1 MNSLSL
7 VRRNLS
13 RLIATA
19 AGVTAAVLL
28 AFGLSACGG
37 GGGGTTT
44 STATPTALALPG
56 VPTNFTVSG
65 TNGQTLSATL
75 NWVAPTS
82 GAAPTSYEIYR
93 STTAG
98 TAYSTTN
105 HLISIPVVAG
115 QASYSFLDNAG
126 LSGVDT
132 YWVVSAK
139 NSAGE
144 TPTAEVTYK
153 PIGSPTGG
161 DSSFGNNASVPI
173 IFADGIGLAETPIVG
188 TWTSDL
194 TSVDFDYN
202 SGLRPLTGIL
212 PSTVAALPY
221 LSGTD
226 TYVLDGVTYY
236 KQGTSSTWQA
246 QWANGAGTKQHVV
259 ATWGDN
265 LSSQKLTSTST
276 IRVEIGLTE
285 TLPVGTTM
293 VGYNMKSLYG
303 TNLDEVQGTDG
314 TTYDSTT
321 AAVFAANAHLRIDKL
336 DGSGNVVY
344 TAYDSGLWGGDGP
357 GNVAGEITV
366 SGGFTYGYVLQMKN
380 LTLPTGVTADG
391 TWRITFSLDT
401 SSPAGTQ
408 NNTVIDSVTNG
419 VQDSPNQVH
428 IDINVAA

>member
-1 MNSLSL
+1 MNSLFL
-7 VRRNLS
+7 VGRGLS
-13 RLIATA
+13 RLIAAA
-19 AGVTAAVLL
+19 AGITATVLL

-37 GGGGTTT
+37 GGGSTA

-56 VPTNFTVSG
+56 VPTSFTVSG
-65 TNGQTLSATL
+65 TSGQTLSATL
-75 NWVAPTS
+75 NWSVPTS
-82 GAAPTSYEIYR
+82 GATPTSYEIYR

-98 TAYSTTN
+98 TAYSATN

-115 QASYSFLDNAG
+115 QGSYSFLDNAG
-126 LSGVDT
+126 LAGVDT

-139 NSAGE
+139 NASGE

-153 PIGSPTGG
+153 PIGSPSGG

-173 IFADGIGLAETPIVG
+173 IFADGIGLGEVAITG
-188 TWTSDL
+188 TWSSDVA
-194 TSVDFDYN
+194 SVDYN
-202 SGLRPLTGIL
+202 TGLRPLTGIL
-212 PSTVAALPY
+212 PSTATALPY
-221 LSGTD
+221 LNGTD

-246 QWANGAGTKQHVV
+246 EWANGAGTKQHVV

-276 IRVEIGLTE
+276 IRVEIGLNE
-285 TLPVGTTM
+285 TLPSGTTM
-293 VGYNMKSLYG
+293 LGYNMKSLYG

-336 DGSGNVVY
+336 DGSGGVAY
-344 TAYDSGLWGGDGP
+344 TAYDGTLWGGDGP
-357 GNVAGEITV
+357 GNVAGEVTV

-401 SSPAGTQ
+401 TSPAGTS
-408 NNTVIDSVTNG
+408 NNTVIDSATNG
-419 VQDSPNQVH
+419 VLDNPQQVH

>member
-1 MNSLSL
+1 MNSLFL
-7 VRRNLS
+7 VGRRMS

-19 AGVTAAVLL
+19 AGVTATVLL

-37 GGGGTTT
+37 GGSST
-44 STATPTALALPG
+44 SSATPSALAVPG

-65 TNGQTLSATL
+65 VNGQTLSATVS
-75 NWVAPTS
+75 WSVPTS
-82 GAAPTSYEIYR
+82 GATPTSYEIYR

-98 TAYSTTN
+98 TAYSSTN

-115 QASYSFLDNAG
+115 QGSYSFLDNAG

-139 NSAGE
+139 NASGE

-153 PIGSPTGG
+153 PIGSPSGG
-161 DSSFGNNASVPI
+161 DSGFGNNASVPI
-173 IFADGIGLAETPIVG
+173 IFADGIGLAETAITG
-188 TWTSDL
+188 TWSSDVA
-194 TSVDFDYN
+194 SVDYN
-202 SGLRPLTGIL
+202 TGLRPLTGIL
-212 PSTVAALPY
+212 PSTVTALPY

-246 QWANGAGTKQHVV
+246 EWANGAGTKQHVV

-265 LSSQKLTSTST
+265 LTSQKLTSTST
-276 IRVEIGLTE
+276 IRVEIGLNE
-285 TLPVGTTM
+285 TLPTGTTM
-293 VGYNMKSLYG
+293 LGYNMKSLYG

-336 DGSGNVVY
+336 DGSGGVAY
-344 TAYDSGLWGGDGP
+344 TAYDGALWGGDGP

-401 SSPAGTQ
+401 TSPAGTP
-408 NNTVIDSVTNG
+408 NNTVIDSSTNG
-419 VQDSPNQVH
+419 VVDNPQEVH